1 MNKPVSAA
9 LKCLAVAAALCAS
22 LSAHSAVIVL
32 SGFMD
37 NLQVVAPVYQIPGD
51 DTSPVI
57 GSTHF
62 RADGVTPVSTSTAT
76 GFATVTFDTVTLL
89 MTTTAHWTGLTGPA
103 DRAHVHD
110 APLGETRLLDPPNNR
125 FFHEVINT
133 NYDTSVDPPTLTDS
147 TIIGGPVLCTTD
159 TSDPLYDPLGYCA
172 PETASIVD
180 VLDMSTDPRWDPFGP
195 GGTGGTMDDML
206 AVFLTNGLFL
216 DIHTAA
222 YPGGEIRG
230 QLQVH
235 SVPEPGPAGL
245 VALGLA
251 LVGLARRAVR
261 RRVQ

>member
-9 LKCLAVAAALCAS
+9 LRTLVATAALCAS
-22 LSAHSAVIVL
+22 FAAHSAVIVL
-32 SGFMD
+32 SGAMD

-62 RADGVTPVSTSTAT
+62 RPDGITPISTSTAT

-103 DRAHVHD
+103 DRAHAHD

-133 NYDTSVDPPTLTDS
+133 DYDYSTDPPTLTS
-147 TIIGGPVLCTTD
+147 TTIIGGPVLCTTD
-159 TSDPLYDPLGYCA
+159 TTDPFYDPVAYCA

-216 DIHTAA
+216 DIHTTA

-235 SVPEPGPAGL
+235 GVPEPGAAAL
-245 VALGLA
+245 LALGLA
-251 LVGLARRAVR
+251 LAGMVGRGTR